1 MLEQMPEQVREKEPL
16 VHVITNFVT
25 VNDCANII
33 LAAGGSPIMT
43 SDIREVEE
51 IVGISQA
58 LVLNIGSTDTV
69 EAMTAAGKKANEGNC
84 PVVFDPVAAGA
95 SQLRKGICKKLLKEI
110 QFTVIRGNISEIK
123 AIATGSSTAKGVDAD
138 VMDTVT
144 EENLESAVKLA
155 KSLSARTGAVIV
167 LTGAIDIAADA
178 DHAYVIR
185 NGCQRMS
192 KITGSGCML
201 TALIGAFC
209 GANPCYP
216 LIAAAAAAA
225 VMGISGELA
234 DKKATEQEA
243 GTSSFRNYLI
253 DAVSNFT
260 KEQFERGICIE
271 TY

>member
-1 MLEQMPEQVREKEPL
+1 MLEQMLKQVRKEEPL

-51 IVGISQA
+51 IVSISQA
-58 LVLNIGSTDTV
+58 LVLNIGSTDTAD
-69 EAMTAAGKKANEGNC
+69 AMIVAGKRANERNC

-95 SQLRKGICKKLLKEI
+95 SQLRKGICEKLLKEI

-123 AIATGSSTAKGVDAD
+123 AIATGSRSAKGVDANATD
-138 VMDTVT
+138 AVT
-144 EENLESAVKLA
+144 EENLESTVKLA
-155 KSLSARTGAVIV
+155 KHLSARTGAVIV
-167 LTGAIDIAADA
+167 ISGAVDIAADA
-178 DHAYVIR
+178 AQAYVIR

-192 KITGSGCML
+192 RITGSGCMF

-209 GANPCYP
+209 GANPSYP
-216 LIAAAAAAA
+216 LAASAAAAA
-225 VMGISGELA
+225 VIGISGELA
-234 DKKATEQEA
+234 DKKTAEQGA

-260 KEQFERGICIE
+260 KEQFERGIHIE